1 MNREMFFCLV
11 GNREIGVYDCFDI
24 SFVAEGLSPDSYL
37 PDWLPPEEFT
47 NERKE
52 ICLKC
57 EYHPK

>member
-1 MNREMFFCLV
+1 MTEWTAFCPV
-11 GNREIGVYDCFDI
+11 GSRKINAEDCFDI
-24 SFVAEGLSPDSYL
+24 SMIAEKMSPDSYL

-47 NERKE
+47 NEKKE